1 MKPHNRFG
9 NIITAPGEFIRG
21 VILNN
26 GVTMIYFDNSATTF
40 PSDRVRTVIND
51 MLRDEFSGNPGSLHK
66 LGVAADKAY
75 CDTQAKVADL
85 LGAYGSEI
93 IFTSCATESAN
104 TAIRGFMSRNLRAG
118 RRVIST
124 RTEHKASLE
133 CLALLEKS
141 GYEVVYLPVG
151 TDGKPDLAELEKA
164 MTGEKTA
171 LLCFTLVNNETGSV
185 LPLDKITA
193 LRNRLSPDTKIYLD
207 AVQAL
212 GKMPINLHKMNV
224 DMCSFSGHKI
234 HSVKGNGVLYVK
246 DGIRID
252 PFILG
257 GGQQKGMRSGTQ
269 SLLLA
274 KAFEVALEEAV
285 ETMESSH
292 ANAVKI
298 NQYLRKELAERKAVI
313 LSPEDALP
321 YVLNVSFEG
330 FESETMLHCLEI
342 YDIYVST
349 VSACSSKA
357 KKVSYVLLESGVDR
371 KTAANAVRLSFSR
384 YNSMEEAEQFIE
396 KVDEIYDLYAVRK

>member
-1 MKPHNRFG
+1 MKPYNRFG
-9 NIITAPGEFIRG
+9 NIITAPGEVIRG
-21 VILNN
+21 VILSN

-104 TAIRGFMSRNLRAG
+104 TAIRGFMSRNGRAG
-118 RRVIST
+118 KRVIST

-185 LPLDKITA
+185 LPLDQITA

-285 ETMESSH
+285 ETMEGSH
-292 ANAVKI
+292 EDISKI
-298 NQYLRKELAERKAVI
+298 NEYLRKELTKRDARI
-313 LSPEDALP
+313 LSPDDALP
-321 YVLNVSFEG
+321 NVLNVAFEG

-342 YDIYVST
+342 YDIFVST

-384 YNSMEEAEQFIE
+384 YNTMKEAEDFI
-396 KVDEIYDLYAVRK
+396 KTVDDIYDKFAVMK